1 LNASFVAKRC
11 ALGDQE
17 FLLSHR
23 PRYNPPRMSEPL
35 GLIAGEGV
43 FPLLVARGA
52 KAAGR
57 EVVCAG
63 LAGCAWPE
71 LRSECDLFRSVG
83 VLRMS
88 QWIRF
93 FKSAGCHEAIMVGR
107 VAKSRMYSRWR
118 YFQYIPDTRTAK
130 LWFSKLRNDKTPGA
144 ILRAISDELADEG
157 ITLID
162 STKYCSEHLASAGVM
177 TRRQPTEKQW
187 LDVRFG
193 WDLCRTVSKLDIGQ
207 ALAVLDKDVIAVEAL
222 EGTNAMIERAGQ
234 LCKTGG
240 WTLIKVANSAADMRM
255 DVPSIGTTTIEKLHS
270 AGAACVVLESGKTII
285 LEKQKVI
292 ELADRYKIAIVGYD
306 GAMRSE

>member
-1 LNASFVAKRC
+1 
-11 ALGDQE
+11 
-17 FLLSHR
+17 
-23 PRYNPPRMSEPL
+23 MTEPL

-130 LWFSKLRNDKTPGA
+130 LWFSKLRND
-144 ILRAISDELADEG
+144 EG

-177 TRRQPTEKQW
+177 TRRQPTDKQW
-187 LDVRFG
+187 LDIRFG

-270 AGAACVVLESGKTII
+270 AGAACLVLEPGKTIM

-292 ELADRYKIAIVGYD
+292 ELADRYKIALVGYD
-306 GAMRSE
+306 VAMLSE